1 MKLNLNIPDFDE
13 YLSDQQFVNVVEALE
28 KIETSQGGL
37 PVEDIWN
44 AALQVVEQ
52 LKHSVRPDVK
62 AHRLTSL
69 IKSQLESTY
78 QGTDVDRSTHCI
90 LFCVNYLLCA
100 NDEEPDPNQQVIDN
114 ISSQLS
120 KMSDIRELV
129 EAVTIKEDDEWYNHG
144 REVEPRNC
152 LLEKPIPVYGAQHEL
167 TSEDLVLFD
176 RLLSIAD
183 KGYWTG
189 GVTTESMK
197 NGLKKTLGIEV
208 QLDSEMHKMSENLW
222 RMFRKR
228 KGCNADRSFMVTWLN
243 IVGWCRTNGMIEGSS
258 PSLTKEFFTRYGE
271 DDYKAIDKGSN
282 GEIHKFQDIV
292 PLLEVCLKPNNKT

>member
-78 QGTDVDRSTHCI
+78 QGADVNRSTHCI

-100 NDEEPDPNQQVIDN
+100 NDEEPDSNQQVIDN
-114 ISSQLS
+114 ISSQLC

-144 REVEPRNC
+144 REVVSRNC
-152 LLEKPIPVYGAQHEL
+152 LQEQQTVYAAQHEL
-167 TSEDLVLFD
+167 TEEDKVLLD
-176 RLLSIAD
+176 RILSIAG
-183 KGYWTG
+183 KGCWKG
-189 GVTTESMK
+189 GVTSESMK
-197 NGLKKTLGIEV
+197 NGLKKVLGIEV
-208 QLDSEMHKMSENLW
+208 QLDSEMHKLSENLW
-222 RMFRKR
+222 RLFKKR
-228 KGCNADRSFMVTWLN
+228 KGCDADRSFRVTWLN
-243 IVGWCRTNGMIEGSS
+243 IVGWCRANGLTEGAS
-258 PSLTKEFFTRYGE
+258 PSLIKEFFTRYGE

-282 GEIHKFQDIV
+282 GDIQMFQDIV
-292 PLLEVCLKPNNKT
+292 PLLEVCLKPTK